1 MYHIKNDQRSIRSAE
16 MLYDGLAILIQEMP
30 FTTIKVKD
38 LVEASHVGRTTF
50 YRNFD
55 EIEDILRLRS
65 DKVFED
71 MIQYLIA
78 YVQKYGNESGVMLL
92 KPVLRYFY
100 LHSEIIEL
108 LIQAN
113 RVDIA
118 MASLH
123 RAVAPYTARALTYLG
138 IDEAY
143 IEYNVTIRI
152 GIVTN
157 ILVQWI
163 ETGKREPPDE
173 LADTLSEMM
182 KNMVTLDQL
191 L

>member
-1 MYHIKNDQRSIRSAE
+1 MYHIKDDQRSIRSYE
-16 MLYDGLAILIQEMP
+16 MLYDGLAKLMQEMP
-30 FTTIKVKD
+30 FDTIKVKD

-55 EIEDILRLRS
+55 DIEDILRLRC
-65 DKVFED
+65 DQTFED
-71 MIQYLIA
+71 MIHYIIA
-78 YVQKYGNESGVMLL
+78 YIHENGNESRVLLL

-113 RVDIA
+113 RLDIV
-118 MASLH
+118 MMSFH
-123 RAVAPYTARALTYLG
+123 RAVAPYKARALTYLG
-138 IDEAY
+138 IAPVYVDY
-143 IEYNVTIRI
+143 HITIRI
-152 GIVTN
+152 GMITN

-173 LADTLSEMM
+173 LADMM
-182 KNMVTLDQL
+182 NAMIKDMVTLDQL